1 MAHFAALLI
10 FLSWLLFGT
19 MPVMASVPVAGMA
32 VAGHSHTQTSEQP
45 GMENHAAHLH
55 DPSAEAPISGA
66 AKVHVC
72 TNCLAASCAAC
83 LTILPKPPV
92 LGAFAS
98 NVSYRLATFAPTL
111 RAGRPAP
118 LERPPRIRMF

>member
-1 MAHFAALLI
+1 MARFAALLM

-19 MPVMASVPVAGMA
+19 MPVMASAPVAGMA
-32 VAGHSHTQTSEQP
+32 VAGHSHTQISEQP
-45 GMENHAAHLH
+45 GLENHAAHLH
-55 DPSAEAPISGA
+55 DPSAEAPVSGA
-66 AKVHVC
+66 ANVHGG

-98 NVSYRLATFAPTL
+98 SLSFRLVTFAPAF

-118 LERPPRIRMF
+118 PERPPRIRMF